1 MVDGLLDFFTG
12 GGDYADPAKIDPRYG
27 VPMGDVRQAAWNS
40 IGNMSALLLAAGQPM
55 APQQRAAY
63 LAQLGQ
69 AAGGVNTDL
78 YNSAQR
84 RLMQAQYQTK
94 MEELDDDKRI
104 REDLK
109 DPAAFQQKY
118 GFNPAG
124 LGVSDV
130 RQAIR
135 TIRTRD
141 PNEALLRGLQI
152 QKTQRELNT
161 PEAKEIGGGL
171 AVYNDQTKKWEWTL
185 QPKPTGGLEGE
196 DNAIIMQ
203 GAQNPEIAK
212 TPQYAA
218 AFVRRYGPETVI
230 RNGEVV
236 QIIKP
241 IPPGIP
247 RPAGFDAASGAGA
260 GAAPAVASPQD
271 QGGESRTISTPGGG
285 SVTVSSTQPKT
296 LSPAEVQLRSETEAT
311 LAGLREAQGALADAT
326 DYSKRAYAG
335 PLASQRGAFAG
346 VTGMNPDAAVATR
359 EFNAI
364 MTGQALSQLRAIFG
378 GNPTEG
384 ERKIL
389 LDMQASAQMSQAERD
404 ALLKR
409 AQRAVD
415 MRVKDAE
422 TKLQSIVRGDYNQV
436 QRTYTPPAA
445 RSAPALPP
453 GFEVLP

>member
-1 MVDGLLDFFTG
+1 MVQGLLDFFTG
-12 GGDYADPAKIDPRYG
+12 SGDYADPTKIDPRTG
-27 VPMGDVRQAAWNS
+27 VPMADVRQAAWNS
-40 IGNMSALLLAAGQPM
+40 IGNMGAILLAAGQNM

-63 LAQLGQ
+63 LSQLGQ
-69 AAGGVNTDL
+69 AAGGFNTDL
-78 YNSAQR
+78 YNASQR
-84 RLMQAQYQTK
+84 RLMQAQYQQR
-94 MEELDDDKRI
+94 MEEMQDDARI

-141 PNEALLRGLQI
+141 PNEAVL
-152 QKTQRELNT
+152 RELSIKEKQRT
-161 PEAKEIGGGL
+161 LGQPEVKEIAGGL
-171 AVYNDQTKKWEWTL
+171 ATYNDQTKKWEWTL
-185 QPKPTGGLEGE
+185 PPKPTGGLEGE
-196 DNAIIMQ
+196 DNALIMQ

-247 RPAGFDAASGAGA
+247 RPAGFDAAAA
-260 GAAPAVASPQD
+260 AAPSADGAPQA
-271 QGGESRTISTPGGG
+271 QGGGEARTVTTPGGG
-285 SVTVSSTQPKT
+285 SVTVTSTQPKA
-296 LSPAEVQLRSETEAT
+296 LSAAEVQLRADAETT
-311 LAGLREAQGALADAT
+311 LAGLREAQSALADANK
-326 DYSKRAYAG
+326 YSKSAYSG
-335 PLASQRGAFAG
+335 PLASQRGAIAG

-364 MTGQALSQLRAIFG
+364 MTGQALNQLRAIFG

-389 LDMQASAQMSQAERD
+389 LDMQASAQMSQPERE

-415 MRVKDAE
+415 ARISQTE
-422 TKLQSIVRGDYNQV
+422 SRLQSIVRGDYTQV
-436 QRTYTPPAA
+436 QRGYTPPAA
-445 RSAPALPP
+445 PSAPALPP

>member
-1 MVDGLLDFFTG
+1 MVDGILDFFTG
-12 GGDYADPAKIDPRYG
+12 GGDYADPTKIDPRYG
-27 VPMGDVRQAAWNS
+27 VPMSDVRQAAWNS

-69 AAGGVNTDL
+69 AGGGLNTDL
-78 YNSAQR
+78 YNAAQR
-84 RLMQAQYQTK
+84 RLMMSQYQQK
-94 MEELDDDKRI
+94 MD
-104 REDLK
+104 DLK
-109 DPAAFQQKY
+109 EDATIRDEMKDAAGFKARY
-118 GFNPAG
+118 GFDPTG
-124 LGVSDV
+124 MRPEDV
-130 RQAIR
+130 RQARR
-135 TIRTRD
+135 TLATRD

-152 QKTQRELNT
+152 QKTQRELNQ
-161 PEAKEIGGGL
+161 PEVKEIGGGL

-196 DNAIIMQ
+196 DNALIMQ

-247 RPAGFDAASGAGA
+247 RPAGFDAAAGGGSAPAGA
-260 GAAPAVASPQD
+260 PQD
-271 QGGESRTISTPGGG
+271 QGAGDARTVTTPGGG
-285 SVTVSSTQPKT
+285 SVTVTSTQPKT
-296 LSPAEVQLRSETEAT
+296 LSPAEVQLRSETEAN
-311 LAGLREAQGALADAT
+311 LAGLREAQTALADAAE
-326 DYSKRAYAG
+326 YSKKAYAG

-389 LDMQASAQMSQAERD
+389 LDMQASAQMSQGERD

-415 MRVKDAE
+415 MRVQDAE
-422 TKLQSIVRGDYNQV
+422 RKLQSIVRGDYNQV
-436 QRTYTPPAA
+436 QRGYTPPAA
-445 RSAPALPP
+445 QSAPALPP
-453 GFEVLP
+453 GFEVIR

>member
-1 MVDGLLDFFTG
+1 MVQGLLDFFTG
-12 GGDYADPAKIDPRYG
+12 GGDYADPTKIDPRYG
-27 VPMGDVRQAAWNS
+27 VPMADVRQAAINS
-40 IGNMSALLLAAGQPM
+40 IGNMGALLLAAGQPM

-69 AAGGVNTDL
+69 ASSGMNTDL
-78 YNSAQR
+78 YNASQR
-84 RLMQAQYQTK
+84 RLMQAQYQQR
-94 MEELDDDKRI
+94 MEEMQDDARI
-104 REDLK
+104 REELK
-109 DPAAFQQKY
+109 DPVAFQQKY
-118 GFNPAG
+118 NFNPAG

-141 PNEALLRGLQI
+141 PTEAVL
-152 QKTQRELNT
+152 RELSIKEKQRT
-161 PEAKEIGGGL
+161 LGQPEVKEIGGGL
-171 AVYNDQTKKWEWTL
+171 ATYNDQTKKWEWTL
-185 QPKPTGGLEGE
+185 PPKPTGGLEGE
-196 DNAIIMQ
+196 DNALIMQ

-247 RPAGFDAASGAGA
+247 RPAGFDAAAA
-260 GAAPAVASPQD
+260 AAPSADGAPQA
-271 QGGESRTISTPGGG
+271 QGGGDARTVTTPGGG
-285 SVTVSSTQPKT
+285 SVTVTSTQPKT
-296 LSPAEVQLRSETEAT
+296 LSPAEVQLRADTETA
-311 LAGLREAQGALADAT
+311 LSSLREAKSALSDAAE
-326 DYSKRAYAG
+326 YSKKAYAG
-335 PLASQRGAFAG
+335 PTATQRGAFAG
-346 VTGMNPDAAVATR
+346 VTGWNTEAAVATR
-359 EFNAI
+359 EFNSI
-364 MTGQALSQLRAIFG
+364 MTGQALNQLRVIFG

-389 LDMQASAQMSQAERD
+389 LDMQASAQMSQPERE

-415 MRVKDAE
+415 IRLADTERRLK
-422 TKLQSIVRGDYNQV
+422 SIVGGEYNRV
-436 QRTYTPPAA
+436 QSGYTPPAA
-445 RSAPALPP
+445 PSAPALPP

>member
-1 MVDGLLDFFTG
+1 MVQGLLDFFTG
-12 GGDYADPAKIDPRYG
+12 GGDYSDPSKIDPRYG

-69 AAGGVNTDL
+69 AGGSLNTDL
-78 YNSAQR
+78 YNASQR

-94 MEELDDDKRI
+94 MEELEDDKRI
-104 REDLK
+104 REALK
-109 DPAAFQQKY
+109 DPVKFQQDY

-141 PNEALLRGLQI
+141 PNEAALRTLQI
-152 QKTQRELNT
+152 RKTEQELAQ
-161 PEAKEIGGGL
+161 PQVKEIGGGL
-171 AVYNDQTKKWEWTL
+171 AVYNDQTKRWEWTL
-185 QPKPTGGLEGE
+185 PPKPTGGLEGE
-196 DNAIIMQ
+196 DNALIMQ
-203 GAQNPEIAK
+203 GAQNPEIAN

-247 RPAGFDAASGAGA
+247 RPAGFDAAGAGA
-260 GAAPAVASPQD
+260 GAPQD
-271 QGGESRTISTPGGG
+271 QGGGDARTVTTPGGG
-285 SVTVSSTQPKT
+285 SVTVTSTQPKA
-296 LSPAEVQLRSETEAT
+296 LSPAEVQLRSETEAN
-311 LAGLREAQGALADAT
+311 LSSLREAQTALADASE
-326 DYSKRAYAG
+326 YSKKAFAG
-335 PLASQRGAFAG
+335 PLATQRGAVAG
-346 VTGMNPDAAVATR
+346 VTGMNTEAAIATR

-364 MTGQALSQLRAIFG
+364 MTGQALSQLRVIFG

-389 LDMQASAQMSQAERD
+389 LDMQASAQMSQPERE

-415 MRVKDAE
+415 MRMQDTE
-422 TKLQSIVRGDYNQV
+422 RKLQSIVRGDYSQV
-436 QRTYTPPAA
+436 QRGYTPPAA
-445 RSAPALPP
+445 APSAPALPP
-453 GFEVLP
+453 GFEVIR